1 MKIDLNNIY
10 NLDCNEALEDIEK
23 LDEANGGGVHRNRPA
38 L

>member
-23 LDEANGGGVHRNRPA
+23 LDETNWGGVHRNRPA

>member
-23 LDEANGGGVHRNRPA
+23 LDKTNGGWGA
-38 L
+38 S